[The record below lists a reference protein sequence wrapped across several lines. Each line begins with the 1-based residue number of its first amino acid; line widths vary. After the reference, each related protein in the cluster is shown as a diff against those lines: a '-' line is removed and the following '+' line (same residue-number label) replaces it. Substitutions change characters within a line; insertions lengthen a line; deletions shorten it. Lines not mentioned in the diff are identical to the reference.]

1 MHGRRVRPFALVHYK
16 FSFDLLRKRKQMSRF
31 RQGPL
36 AAEVAEVLAIQALGF
51 IAQDEERLG
60 RFLALTGMGPG
71 EIREA
76 AREPHF
82 LVGVLNYV
90 AGDEHLLLAF
100 AGHAGIDPGT
110 IAVARQAL
118 AEAGGENG
126 GQA

>member
-1 MHGRRVRPFALVHYK
+1 
-16 FSFDLLRKRKQMSRF
+16 MSGF
-31 RQGPL
+31 KQGPL

-71 EIREA
+71 AIREA
-76 AREPHF
+76 ARELHF
-82 LVGVLNYV
+82 LIGVLDYV
-90 AGDEHLLLAF
+90 SGDEHLLLAF

-110 IAVARQAL
+110 IAIARQAL
-118 AEAGGENG
+118 SEVGAENG

>member
-1 MHGRRVRPFALVHYK
+1 MMADGCPFAMVPYK
-16 FSFDLLRKRKQMSRF
+16 FSFDLLRKRKQMSHF

-36 AAEVAEVLAIQALGF
+36 AVEVAEILAIQALGF

-60 RFLALTGMGPG
+60 RFLALTGMGPDK
-71 EIREA
+71 IREA

-82 LVGVLNYV
+82 LVGVLSYV
-90 AGDEHLLLAF
+90 SGDEHLLLAF

>member
-1 MHGRRVRPFALVHYK
+1 MADRYARSAMVPYK
-16 FSFDLLRKRKQMSRF
+16 FSFDLLRKRKQMSHF

-60 RFLALTGMGPG
+60 RFLALTGMGPS

-76 AREPHF
+76 AGDPHF
-82 LVGVLNYV
+82 LVGVLDYV
-90 AGDEHLLLAF
+90 TGDEHLLLAF